1 VVPEQ
6 INSTLGDDLMII
18 ESIIGIVVTLVVV
31 YLFWKTIIKEAG
43 SVVVGKIDVNK
54 DGKTDIKDAVFAVEK
69 VAEKV
74 VSIADVNKDGKVN
87 LDDVKAV
94 AKKVE
99 DTVSTAVSKT
109 KKATK
114 KLAES
119 SIKAPVVAETTTPKR
134 ARKNGKLVADN
145 PATPE
150 VNEAWEGGK
159 APEKTTKPKK
169 PKKPKMTVVK

>member
-1 VVPEQ
+1 VPEQ
-6 INSTLGDDLMII
+6 INSTLGDDLMIV
-18 ESIIGIVVTLVVV
+18 ESIIGIVVTLAVV
-31 YLFWKTIIKEAG
+31 YLFWQAIIKEAG
-43 SVVVGKIDVNK
+43 SVVVEKIDVNK
-54 DGKTDIKDAVFAVEK
+54 DGKTDVKDFVVALEK
-69 VAEKV
+69 S
-74 VSIADVNKDGKVN
+74 VSGLASVADVNKDGKVN

-94 AKKVE
+94 AKNVE

-159 APEKTTKPKK
+159 APEKATKPKK
-169 PKKPKMTVVK
+169 PKKPKMTVAK

>member
-1 VVPEQ
+1 
-6 INSTLGDDLMII
+6 MII
-18 ESIIGIVVTLVVV
+18 ESIIGIVVTLTVV
-31 YLFWKTIIKEAG
+31 YLFWQVIIKEAG
-43 SVVVGKIDVNK
+43 SGVVEKIDVNK

-145 PATPE
+145 PATPD
-150 VNEAWEGGK
+150 VNEAWDGGK

-169 PKKPKMTVVK
+169 PKKPKMTVAK